1 MPKRKR
7 VFYAFPSQP
16 LALGE
21 TITTAI
27 ETLRSR
33 QKSNNDQLTFTPWTD
48 MSVGGRKMVSAIL
61 DNIDKSDVF
70 ACDLTYP
77 NTNVS
82 FELGYAIG
90 RFKRIWISLDTT
102 VADAEQR
109 YRRAYYGLIGS
120 GYAEYSNASDLVSA
134 FLDEY
139 PAGDLNNTL
148 LGNLYRNPMARQE
161 LPTALYVKPP
171 INTDAVIAATE
182 TIENSIFGGSLIV
195 DDPVENPSPTL
206 EWYAGKLGIADAV
219 LFHLLGDNQVG
230 QLDHN
235 VKCSIVAGVARGLK
249 QSMLILAQK
258 PYVTPVDYQGLLKL
272 HDTASECRSTVKD
285 WTDSLSAAVSPR
297 RPRRPE
303 GQTAGQRSLDL
314 RRLALGEP
322 VAENERQRLDS
333 YFVETS
339 TYIRAMD
346 DPLTIVVGRKGSGK
360 SAQLYAMEVAA
371 NSDRRNHVCVI
382 KPVGY
387 EVDGLVRVLQSII
400 EKSERGYLIE
410 SLWKFLIYSEL
421 AQNTH
426 SQLSSRP
433 PYLGLS
439 QAESEFLEYYGNN
452 VELLSPPFSER
463 LDIAIRSLDDLDEIE
478 DAVGQRRRISE
489 LLHSNQLRDLR
500 SSVGNVLTNFN
511 KVVILIDNLDAPW
524 GANAYVE
531 QLSEL
536 LWGLLQVSDDITAEF
551 GKQDSWRAAVNVN
564 LTVFLRSDIFSFIQ
578 PTASEQDKL
587 PILRIVWDDPSV
599 LKRLIDL
606 RLEFGSPASENA
618 STIWE
623 HLLPIEVAG
632 KPTWNFALD
641 TALPRPRDLV
651 YLMREAIDG
660 AINRGH
666 ASVTAQD
673 FLDARDKYSEYVF
686 RSILA
691 EDDPRKGSL
700 EAVLYEFAGC
710 NRIVTRTEIENRFR
724 EANVAPEDYDFY
736 IDLLCDVNFLGIR
749 SGNGYRHA
757 RDEGDRAIARR
768 IAMQV
773 ASNSSQEESYQVS
786 SAFWSVL
793 EIE

>member
-16 LALGE
+16 PVLGE

-27 ETLRSR
+27 EMLRNR
-33 QKSNNDQLTFTPWTD
+33 PKSKNDQLRFTPWTD
-48 MSVGGRKMVSAIL
+48 MSVGGRKMVSTIL

-102 VADAEQR
+102 IADAEQR
-109 YRRAYYGLIGS
+109 YRRAYFGLIGS
-120 GYAEYSNASDLVSA
+120 GYAEYRNASDLVSA
-134 FLDEY
+134 FLDED
-139 PAGDLNNTL
+139 PAGYLNNTL
-148 LGNLYRNPMARQE
+148 LGNLYRSPMARQE

-182 TIENSIFGGSLIV
+182 TIENSIFGESLII

-235 VKCSIVAGVARGLK
+235 VKCSIVAGVSRGLNR
-249 QSMLILAQK
+249 SMLMMAQK
-258 PYVTPVDYQGLLKL
+258 PYETPVDYQGILKL
-272 HDTASECRSTVKD
+272 HDTASECRTAVRD
-285 WTDSLSAAVSPR
+285 WMDSFSEAVSRR

-303 GQTAGQRSLDL
+303 GQTTGQRSLDL

-339 TYIRAMD
+339 TYTRAMD

-387 EVDGLVRVLQSII
+387 EVDGLVRVLQSIV

-421 AQNTH
+421 AQNTY
-426 SQLSSRP
+426 SLLASRP
-433 PYLGLS
+433 PYLELS
-439 QAESEFLEYYGNN
+439 QAESQFLEYYTSNT
-452 VELLSPPFSER
+452 ELLSPPFSER
-463 LDIAIRSLDDLDEIE
+463 LDITIRSLDNLDKVE
-478 DAVGQRRRISE
+478 DAIGQRRRISE

-500 SSVGNVLTNFN
+500 SSMGNVLTNFN

-524 GANAYVE
+524 GANSHVE

-551 GKQDSWRAAVNVN
+551 GKQDSWRASVNVN

-587 PILRIVWDDPSV
+587 PILRIVWDDPSM
-599 LKRLIDL
+599 LKRLINL
-606 RLEFGSPASENA
+606 RLEFGSGALADA
-618 STIWE
+618 STIWDR
-623 HLLPIEVAG
+623 LFPVEVAG

-641 TALPRPRDLV
+641 TVLPRPRDIV
-651 YLMREAIDG
+651 YLMRDAIDR

-666 ASVTAQD
+666 DSVTDQD
-673 FLDARDKYSEYVF
+673 FLDARNKYSEYVL

-691 EDDPRKGSL
+691 EDDPRKGRL

-710 NRIVTRTEIENRFR
+710 NRIVTRTKIEDVF
-724 EANVAPEDYDFY
+724 ALAQVDPGDHDFY
-736 IDLLCDVNFLGIR
+736 IDLLCDVNFLAIQ
-749 SGNGYRHA
+749 SGSGYRYA
-757 RDEGDRAIARR
+757 TDEADRSIARR
-768 IAMQV
+768 VAMQV
-773 ASNSSQEESYQVS
+773 ASNRNQEESYQVS